1 MKSLLLVAVFIWFAV
16 NVSGQGT
23 LVWNPPTSPITTNG
37 LGSNGPISGAG
48 NYRFGLYVGPVGS
61 SAGSLM
67 LVGLTTNGN
76 IAGSYIGQS
85 FTMPPPLG
93 SGTIAI
99 QVRGWSAFAG
109 LSYESALSY
118 ALAEN
123 SPIAFLGQSTID
135 NYTVGSPL
143 PYRPAAFEL
152 TPVPEPS
159 TIALAMVGTAAL
171 AVGIRKRRKRIQ

>member
-1 MKSLLLVAVFIWFAV
+1 
-16 NVSGQGT
+16 
-23 LVWNPPTSPITTNG
+23 
-37 LGSNGPISGAG
+37 
-48 NYRFGLYVGPVGS
+48 
-61 SAGSLM
+61 M

-85 FTMPPPLG
+85 HTVPPPIG
-93 SGTIAI
+93 SGTIAL

-109 LSYESALSY
+109 LTYESALSY
-118 ALAEN
+118 ALAET

-135 NYTVGSPL
+135 TYTFGGPL

-159 TIALAMVGTAAL
+159 TFALAMVGAGAL
-171 AVGIRKRRKRIQ
+171 AVGTRNRRKRLH